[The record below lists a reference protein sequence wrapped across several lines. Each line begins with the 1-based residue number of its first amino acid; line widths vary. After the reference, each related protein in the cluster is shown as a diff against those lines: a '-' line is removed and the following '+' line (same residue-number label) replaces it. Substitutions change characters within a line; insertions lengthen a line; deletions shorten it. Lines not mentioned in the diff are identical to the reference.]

1 MVQLDELI
9 RRPDGDHLP
18 EGQIRIENPELHL
31 TALYFAQEFR
41 KKREGGITEELKEL
55 NEEMLAH
62 FRRGKIYCCSTER
75 RTADSDS
82 ERKGR
87 TNVSAIIY
95 RFKNLTS
102 LIKRKT

>member
-1 MVQLDELI
+1 M
-9 RRPDGDHLP
+9 
-18 EGQIRIENPELHL
+18 

-41 KKREGGITEELKEL
+41 RGRDTEELKEL

-62 FRRGKIYCCSTER
+62 FRRGKYIVAVQK

-95 RFKNLTS
+95 RML
-102 LIKRKT
+102 RKINNF